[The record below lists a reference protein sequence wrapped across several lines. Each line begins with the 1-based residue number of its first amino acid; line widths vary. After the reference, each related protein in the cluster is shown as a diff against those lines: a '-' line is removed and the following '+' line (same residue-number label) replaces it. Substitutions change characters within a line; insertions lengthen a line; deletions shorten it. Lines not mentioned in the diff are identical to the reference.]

1 MDKIETV
8 EEISDDLVEERKSAK
23 EILIEMKNISE
34 AMMDLAYS
42 ALLLNNKE
50 LAEIVVE
57 LEEEMDVLKYEIEIK
72 AMLAARNR
80 EDAEDLTGILHVAA
94 AAEMISDAASDIVE
108 VVLRGEADHP
118 LLRGMITEADEV
130 ILKTQISKSSIL
142 AGKSML
148 ELRLATHTGM
158 FISAIRRG
166 KKWIHR
172 PNKGF
177 KFQAGDILL
186 AAGSKENAEILK
198 KLANG
203 KIKKIGH

>member
-8 EEISDDLVEERKSAK
+8 EEISDDLVEEGKSAK
-23 EILIEMKNISE
+23 GILIEMKNISE

-80 EDAEDLTGILHVAA
+80 GDAEDLTGILHVAA

-108 VVLRGEADHP
+108 VVFRGEADHP
-118 LLRGMITEADEV
+118 LIRGMIMEGDEV
-130 ILKTQISKSSIL
+130 ILKTQISKNSTL
-142 AGKSML
+142 VDKSML

-158 FISAIRRG
+158 FITAIRRG

-172 PNKGF
+172 PRKDF
-177 KFQAGDILL
+177 KFRAGDMLL
-186 AAGSKENAEILK
+186 AAGNKENADVLK
-198 KLANG
+198 KLASG
-203 KIKKIGH
+203 KLKKLG